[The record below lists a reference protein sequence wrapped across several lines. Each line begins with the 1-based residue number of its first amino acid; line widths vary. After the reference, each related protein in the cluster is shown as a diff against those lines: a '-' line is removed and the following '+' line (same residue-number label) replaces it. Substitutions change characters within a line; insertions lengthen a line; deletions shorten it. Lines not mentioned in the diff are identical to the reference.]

1 MSFLGY
7 EWKPGALSWL
17 LHRLTGIGIS
27 AFLGFHIWTQT
38 KIYGGP
44 DSFNQVMEF
53 YKLPLIKAG
62 EIVLMGAIIFH
73 ALNGL
78 RIVIVD
84 FASGARYHKKLLWG
98 AVAAGAVLFAAG
110 TWVVVQHM

>member
-1 MSFLGY
+1 MRFLGY
-7 EWKPGALSWL
+7 EWKPGAWSWL

-27 AFLGFHIWTQT
+27 VFLGFHIYTQT
-38 KIYGGP
+38 LIYSGP
-44 DSFNQVMEF
+44 ESFNKVMEF
-53 YKLPLIKAG
+53 YKLPLIKIG

-84 FASGARYHKKLLWG
+84 FGSGARYHKKLLWG
-98 AVAAGAVLFAAG
+98 AVAVGIVLFAAG